1 MPVAVASN
9 VQTVTMINIAV
20 KTTVHLDASTL
31 VQDVILEAANS
42 AAAWLDLCLIAQE
55 VIDRYGTIWMP
66 FLIKK

>member
-9 VQTVTMINIAV
+9 VQAVTMINIAV

-55 VIDRYGTIWMP
+55 VIDWYGTIWMP